1 MVDKSRVKAVVE
13 KLYVYNYWFCNEMLK
28 EETKVKEFEKA
39 CREAEGKKETVMIIS
54 GAPGNV
60 ACMKGCMEDTV
71 QVINFL
77 RNKENREYIE
87 PWQLAGAEVILN
99 KCEEEGVIPFDLPGT
114 LMAVF
119 GMWDE
124 LEAGFKKA

>member
-1 MVDKSRVKAVVE
+1 MVDKNRVKAIVE
-13 KLYVYNYWFCNEMLK
+13 KLYAYNYWFCNEMMK
-28 EETKVKEFEKA
+28 EEIKVKEFEKA
-39 CREAEGKKETVMIIS
+39 CKEAEGKKETVMIIS

-77 RNKENREYIE
+77 RNKENREHIE
-87 PWQLAGAEVILN
+87 PWQLAGAEAILN
-99 KCEEEGVIPFDLPGT
+99 KCEEEGIIPYDLPGT

-119 GMWDE
+119 GMWNE